1 MITKENKMKKF
12 SPKRHIAKTFTW
24 RAVGTMDTILLSW
37 FVSGDLKIGAAIGG
51 AEVFSKLIL
60 YFLHERIWYKTNILR
75 KVSSKIR
82 HAIKTVSWRIV
93 GTIDTMM
100 MGWIVSGNPMTGLK
114 IGGLELVTKMG
125 LYYLHERVWYR
136 SNYGLISDT
145 SDKKE

>member
-1 MITKENKMKKF
+1 MKQF
-12 SPKRHIAKTFTW
+12 SRKRHIAKTFTW

-37 FVSGDLKIGAAIGG
+37 LVSGDLKIGAAIGG
-51 AEVFSKLIL
+51 AEVFSKLLL
-60 YFLHERIWYKTNILR
+60 YYLHERLWYKTNIL
-75 KVSSKIR
+75 KSVSSKLR

-125 LYYLHERVWYR
+125 LYYLHERIWYR
-136 SNYGLISDT
+136 SNYGLIIDSTDQ
-145 SDKKE
+145 KE

>member
-1 MITKENKMKKF
+1 MKQF
-12 SPKRHIAKTFTW
+12 SRKRHIAKTFTW

-37 FVSGDLKIGAAIGG
+37 LVSGDLKIGAAIGG
-51 AEVFSKLIL
+51 AEVFSKLLL
-60 YFLHERIWYKTNILR
+60 YYLHERLWYKTNIL
-75 KVSSKIR
+75 KSASSKLR

-145 SDKKE
+145 TDQKE

>member
-1 MITKENKMKKF
+1 MKHF
-12 SPKRHIAKTFTW
+12 DRKRHIAKTFTW

-37 FVSGDLKIGAAIGG
+37 LVSGDLKVGAAIGG
-51 AEVFSKLIL
+51 AEVFSKLLL
-60 YFLHERIWYKTNILR
+60 YYLHERLWYKTSFL
-75 KVSSKIR
+75 KSASSKLR

-114 IGGLELVTKMG
+114 IGGLELITKMG

-136 SNYGLISDT
+136 SDYGLIIEEP
-145 SDKKE
+145 KIIQEKE

>member
-1 MITKENKMKKF
+1 MKQF
-12 SPKRHIAKTFTW
+12 SRKRHIAKTFTW

-37 FVSGDLKIGAAIGG
+37 LVSGDLKIGAAIGG
-51 AEVFSKLIL
+51 AEVFSKLLL
-60 YFLHERIWYKTNILR
+60 YYLHERLWYKTNIL
-75 KVSSKIR
+75 KSASSKLR

-136 SNYGLISDT
+136 SDYGLISETTDQK
-145 SDKKE
+145 D

>member
-1 MITKENKMKKF
+1 MKQF
-12 SPKRHIAKTFTW
+12 SRKRHIAKTFTW

-37 FVSGDLKIGAAIGG
+37 LVSGDLKIGAAIGG
-51 AEVFSKLIL
+51 AEVFSKLLL
-60 YFLHERIWYKTNILR
+60 YYLHERLWYKTNIL
-75 KVSSKIR
+75 KSASSKLR

-136 SNYGLISDT
+136 SDYGLIGETADQK
-145 SDKKE
+145 D

>member
-1 MITKENKMKKF
+1 MKQF
-12 SPKRHIAKTFTW
+12 SRKRHIAKTFTW

-37 FVSGDLKIGAAIGG
+37 LVSGDLKIGAAIGG
-51 AEVFSKLIL
+51 AEVFSKLLL
-60 YFLHERIWYKTNILR
+60 YYLHERLWYKTNIL
-75 KVSSKIR
+75 KSASSKLR

-136 SNYGLISDT
+136 SDYGLISETADQK
-145 SDKKE
+145 D

>member
-1 MITKENKMKKF
+1 
-12 SPKRHIAKTFTW
+12 
-24 RAVGTMDTILLSW
+24 MDTILLSW
-37 FVSGDLKIGAAIGG
+37 LVSGDLKIGAAIGG
-51 AEVFSKLIL
+51 AEVFSKLLL
-60 YFLHERIWYKTNILR
+60 YYLHERLWYKTNIL
-75 KVSSKIR
+75 KSASSKLR

-136 SNYGLISDT
+136 SDYGLISETTDQK
-145 SDKKE
+145 D

>member
-1 MITKENKMKKF
+1 MKQF
-12 SPKRHIAKTFTW
+12 SRKRHIAKTFTW

-37 FVSGDLKIGAAIGG
+37 LVSGDLKIGAAIGG
-51 AEVFSKLIL
+51 AEVFSKLLL
-60 YFLHERIWYKTNILR
+60 YYLHERLWYKTNIL
-75 KVSSKIR
+75 KSASSKLR

-145 SDKKE
+145 SDQKE